1 MEDNGRA
8 ESVDGVSSLFNI
20 IYNGPKFNSVGSG
33 FTINIE
39 NSRVIFDITVSVE
52 GKLITYFINCSWF
65 HKKNSFLQ
73 QFLWSQILTGGKGGV
88 APPCP
93 WICF

>member
-8 ESVDGVSSLFNI
+8 ESVDGGRSLFNI

-65 HKKNSFLQ
+65 HKKIHFCNNF
-73 QFLWSQILTGGKGGV
+73 FGRK
-88 APPCP
+88 
-93 WICF
+93 F